1 MDVTA
6 ENDYKLA
13 AKQPHEQLLRKQLL
27 RGRSGAEY
35 CAAGCATRC
44 SAAASQFMRQ
54 NAAFR
59 MLAKL
64 TLAQLGAMS
73 QAADGTARA
82 KKLMLAAMT
91 TKGVVA
97 SQHRK
102 ETLS

>member
-1 MDVTA
+1 
-6 ENDYKLA
+6 
-13 AKQPHEQLLRKQLL
+13 
-27 RGRSGAEY
+27 
-35 CAAGCATRC
+35 
-44 SAAASQFMRQ
+44 
-54 NAAFR
+54 
-59 MLAKL
+59 
-64 TLAQLGAMS
+64 MS